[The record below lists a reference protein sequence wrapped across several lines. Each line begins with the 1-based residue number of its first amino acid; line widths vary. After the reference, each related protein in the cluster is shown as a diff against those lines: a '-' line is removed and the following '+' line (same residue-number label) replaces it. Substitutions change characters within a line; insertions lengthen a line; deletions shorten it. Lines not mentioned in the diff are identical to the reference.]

1 MNEENKSDNLIDSNF
16 QRIDI
21 SKDKE
26 INSPSRFLYSS
37 DIDFDRTKEL
47 NYQNNNLSTDDEAI
61 KISKEMGEV
70 QSVSLFQ
77 IYSHLSTGS
86 DTILTIFAVL
96 GSLGAGL
103 TFPLM
108 IFTTSDVYSKMG
120 NTTETDP
127 EQMKH
132 NVESVLND
140 QIKTQI
146 FNGVFSFTC
155 YFVSIFFW
163 SLVGNRCIYKLKQN
177 YFTIILRQE
186 QGWFD
191 SNNPLEISTKV
202 NSEIEDIEQGI
213 GDKVGVLLTL
223 LSQCIAGFIF
233 GFISSWKLTLTMCS
247 VLPVTVIFASIFLGS
262 MTKGTILSKK
272 IWGEAGGIIE
282 EIL

>member
-1 MNEENKSDNLIDSNF
+1 MNEENKSDNLIDTNF
-16 QRIDI
+16 QRIDV

-61 KISKEMGEV
+61 KISKEIGEV

-127 EQMKH
+127 EQTKH
-132 NVESVLND
+132 NAESVLND

-146 FNGVFSFTC
+146 FNGVFSFTS

-163 SLVGNRCIYKLKQN
+163 C
-177 YFTIILRQE
+177 
-186 QGWFD
+186 
-191 SNNPLEISTKV
+191 
-202 NSEIEDIEQGI
+202 
-213 GDKVGVLLTL
+213 
-223 LSQCIAGFIF
+223 
-233 GFISSWKLTLTMCS
+233 
-247 VLPVTVIFASIFLGS
+247 
-262 MTKGTILSKK
+262 
-272 IWGEAGGIIE
+272 
-282 EIL
+282 